1 MVFLWGLDFDFKD
14 FLGRSILYNRYN
26 APKNNPINMYSIL
39 STLMINIQKGIKNP
53 PLGGSLYF
61 G

>member
-26 APKNNPINMYSIL
+26 ATKNNPINMYSIL

-53 PLGGSLYF
+53 PVGG
-61 G
+61 